1 MLGYTIKDKPGYK
14 VVADFKTGEQ
24 LGVAVPKDKSETLDL
39 VNGTLKRLT
48 DAGTMEELT
57 VKWFGEK

>member
-1 MLGYTIKDKPGYK
+1 
-14 VVADFKTGEQ
+14 KTGEQ
-24 LGVAVPKDKSETLDL
+24 LGVAVPKDKSGTLDL